1 MADRS
6 DAPPPGTGSPEQA
19 LAEVHR
25 RFIERWSQMASS
37 WGVPRSMAEV
47 HALLFVEARP
57 VSADEIMQRLGISR
71 GNASM
76 TVRTLEEWG
85 IVRRESLP
93 DERRDYFVAE
103 RDALA
108 LFATVM
114 RVRKEREIDPLLAL
128 VSECRAAAAAVP
140 AAGDGSA
147 ARAARDLDDPL
158 LALVSECRA
167 AAAAVPAAGDG
178 SAARAARDLDDRLAD
193 MDLFVR
199 AIDAMAC
206 RYLSHDGSGLRTLA
220 AEAGVE
226 R

>member
-1 MADRS
+1 MNPSHAQSPAGITGAGASLAD
-6 DAPPPGTGSPEQA
+6 
-19 LAEVHR
+19 VHR
-25 RFIERWSQMASS
+25 RFIERWSQMAAS

-57 VSADEIMQRLGISR
+57 VSADELMQRLGISR

-85 IVRRESLP
+85 IVHRINQPADRK
-93 DERRDYFVAE
+93 DYYVAE
-103 RDALA
+103 QDALA

-128 VSECRAAAAAVP
+128 VQECRSAASTVHAS
-140 AAGDGSA
+140 GDDSSREA
-147 ARAARDLDDPL
+147 ARAFDR
-158 LALVSECRA
+158 
-167 AAAAVPAAGDG
+167 
-178 SAARAARDLDDRLAD
+178 RLAD

-199 AIDAMAC
+199 AIDAMAT
-206 RYLSHDGSGLRTLA
+206 RYLTPDGSGLRTLA
-220 AEAGVE
+220 SDAGVT

>member
-1 MADRS
+1 MANRTN
-6 DAPPPGTGSPEQA
+6 APLPGTGSPEQA

-128 VSECRAAAAAVP
+128 VAECRAAAAAVP
-140 AAGDGSA
+140 AAGDGTA
-147 ARAARDLDDPL
+147 AASARDLD
-158 LALVSECRA
+158 E
-167 AAAAVPAAGDG
+167 
-178 SAARAARDLDDRLAD
+178 RLTD
-193 MDLFVR
+193 MELFVR

-206 RYLSHDGSGLRTLA
+206 RYLSHDGSGLRALA
-220 AEAGVE
+220 AEAGVG